1 MAAISKLFIVLLLG
15 IILLP
20 GLGRAE
26 KETRY
31 IGDTLIVAMRNGP
44 GSTFSIVKTLR
55 TGNSVIVLGEKDDYL
70 QVRAN
75 DNSEGWIKKQY
86 TIDNPPSSILL
97 PKLRKKNN
105 QLILSKKHYM
115 KEITELKNKL
125 SQNDDDFKSK
135 HQEILAQDAVVQG
148 KLETL
153 EQDLEQKTSQYNEL
167 LNQSKQFISVRDE
180 RDTLKKNNSILQNR
194 VNSLEDENNRMANKK
209 MIYWFLT
216 GGGVFFIGWLI
227 GKTTYRSKRS
237 TLSL

>member
-1 MAAISKLFIVLLLG
+1 MATISRLFIALLLG
-15 IILLP
+15 IIILP

-44 GSTFSIVKTLR
+44 GSTFSMVKTLR
-55 TGNSVIVLGEKDDYL
+55 TGNSVIVLGERGGYL
-70 QVRAN
+70 QVRAS
-75 DNSEGWIKKQY
+75 DDSEGWIQKQY
-86 TIDNPPSSILL
+86 TIANPPDGVLL
-97 PKLRKKNN
+97 PKLREKNN
-105 QLILSKKHYM
+105 QLILSNKHYI
-115 KEITELKNKL
+115 KKITELKNRL
-125 SQNDDDFKSK
+125 SQNDDDFQNK
-135 HQEILAQDAVVQG
+135 HREILAQDAAVQG

-153 EQDLEQKTSQYNEL
+153 KQDLEQKTSQYNEL
-167 LNQSKQFISVRDE
+167 FDQSKQLISIRDE

-194 VNSLEDENNRMANKK
+194 VNSLEDENNSMANKK

-227 GKTTYRSKRS
+227 GKTTCRNKRS